1 MKTDDGR
8 GDDHETL
15 KPRISS
21 SLYLTLIASG
31 GGLVYGYY
39 VGFIIARLG
48 VLGDLDSV
56 LHEIIGT
63 GLVGAILGAA
73 AGGWVNDCLGRKCSI
88 LIAGALIFIG
98 AVLLVLLLS
107 IGDSGL
113 YSNYFLETTGNIFIA
128 FGVGMASTSSPLY
141 ISESSPPKLRDILVS
156 INFIFY
162 GVGKLTFLYLY
173 DDRENDAIKA
183 AKEMYTCCVVGKES
197 DALRLLI
204 RSGTTD
210 EDELSLSGSC
220 IFFKIRS
227 AWSNP
232 LVRKQFVVGTCLQA
246 AQQLVGINALI
257 YCIPSIHRMIGFG
270 ASYPKGDIPFMKTS
284 LWESFG
290 LLSVPSGICCTF
302 CLMERFE
309 KRKMLSW
316 SIYCVLAVLLG
327 LSSVCII
334 ISPDTDEVV
343 SQFNRCSSYHILG
356 QSSGACLIP
365 ESSVTIQDCY
375 NVFALPVI
383 FMFSMLM
390 LSGSLEIIPWIMNSQ
405 MYPTEVRGIYG
416 GTAAAANWTLFLIII
431 IFYFFVTKTQG
442 PFFTCLLISFL
453 CFFVHQVVC
462 TRKHRLL
469 DIN

>member
-1 MKTDDGR
+1 MEEGVKTDDGR

-173 DDRENDAIKA
+173 D
-183 AKEMYTCCVVGKES
+183 V
-197 DALRLLI
+197 
-204 RSGTTD
+204 
-210 EDELSLSGSC
+210 
-220 IFFKIRS
+220 
-227 AWSNP
+227 
-232 LVRKQFVVGTCLQA
+232 
-246 AQQLVGINALI
+246 
-257 YCIPSIHRMIGFG
+257 SIH
-270 ASYPKGDIPFMKTS
+270 
-284 LWESFG
+284 SF
-290 LLSVPSGICCTF
+290 C
-302 CLMERFE
+302 
-309 KRKMLSW
+309 
-316 SIYCVLAVLLG
+316 
-327 LSSVCII
+327 
-334 ISPDTDEVV
+334 
-343 SQFNRCSSYHILG
+343 H
-356 QSSGACLIP
+356 
-365 ESSVTIQDCY
+365 TIQHLHSSATLY
-375 NVFALPVI
+375 YLTT
-383 FMFSMLM
+383 MLK
-390 LSGSLEIIPWIMNSQ
+390 IP
-405 MYPTEVRGIYG
+405 
-416 GTAAAANWTLFLIII
+416 
-431 IFYFFVTKTQG
+431 
-442 PFFTCLLISFL
+442 
-453 CFFVHQVVC
+453 
-462 TRKHRLL
+462 
-469 DIN
+469 